1 MNDMTNYNLK
11 KIKNKSENFYYKT
24 EKKSSVL
31 INLLLLF
38 LLTFSFFISC
48 AKYDTDTSLSHIL
61 IIYLSG
67 SRVFQMADTPYSLS
81 TVINNEK
88 GAADLDGIGEN
99 SSFVYLSTIQYFN
112 DTLYI
117 LDNTKRIYPKLKTL
131 NPITKELITIGSL
144 ITNKPIV
151 DMAMTKD
158 GHFFMANDRV
168 FYFSSLDEIAKGTPT
183 KTTTFSNP
191 SDDIIN
197 FLKLIV
203 DSNKKYIYLLNKC
216 KIYRY
221 SYINLPTS
229 ITPSSAFYSY
239 PNCTTTSNITINNFG
254 LDENDNLYLCQ
265 SSYLQKVNT
274 NGTLSTLFSN
284 YIYDQYANLS
294 CYLNKKEIFFLGK
307 QNKINDFVIQYPVD
321 RLYKINISTSKINLL
336 AGGVASIN
344 NFDSKDGVG
353 TFSGLAQV
361 SKMTFDTDDNIYFID
376 NKSDYN
382 SINQTLIQKIRKATK
397 L

>member
-11 KIKNKSENFYYKT
+11 KIKNKSENFYYKR
-24 EKKSSVL
+24 EKKSTVL
-31 INLLLLF
+31 INLLF

-294 CYLNKKEIFFLGK
+294 CYLNNKEIFFLGK